1 MTEIS
6 LVSPNIIEI
15 GPLHVTN
22 TVLGGFATTA
32 IAIVLIFAFGRK
44 PKLIPGRIQ
53 VLFEMMIG
61 AFLGFLRGSYNN
73 DEKRVRR
80 YLSFYITLFFFL
92 LIANQFSVL
101 PLLSN
106 ITAGEEGHYLL
117 RMSTADFSQTIALAL
132 IAIVGGHIIALTKS
146 PLKHINNFLK
156 FDKLI
161 AIRKPA
167 DVPAYLLDLFL
178 GLLDIIGEIAKV
190 ISLSARLFGNI
201 FAGDVMVVVISSI
214 SIFTTYLVPIPF
226 LFLGMFSSL
235 VQAFVFAIL
244 CLQFMAGTITAA
256 EPEPKS

>member
-6 LVSPNIIEI
+6 LVSPTILEF
-15 GPLHVTN
+15 GPIHVTN
-22 TVLGGFATTA
+22 TVLGAFVTTVIC
-32 IAIVLIFAFGRK
+32 IALVFIFGSK
-44 PKLIPGRIQ
+44 PKMVPGRMQ
-53 VLFEMMIG
+53 VLFEMMITS
-61 AFLGFLRGSYNN
+61 FLGFLRGSYA

-92 LIANQFSVL
+92 LIANQFSIL

-106 ITAGEEGHYLL
+106 ITAGEEGNYLL
-117 RMSTADFSQTIALAL
+117 RMSTADFSQPIALAL
-132 IAIVGGHIIALTKS
+132 IAIVGGHLIALTKS
-146 PLKHINNFLK
+146 PIKHINNFLK

-167 DVPAYLLDLFL
+167 DIPNYLLELFL
-178 GLLDIIGEIAKV
+178 GILDIIGEFSKV

-214 SIFTTYLVPIPF
+214 AVFTTYVVPIPF
-226 LFLGMFSSL
+226 IFLGMFSSL

-256 EPEPKS
+256 EPAPKN

>member
-15 GPLHVTN
+15 GSLHVTN

-32 IAIVLIFAFGRK
+32 IAIGLIFLFGRK
-44 PKLIPGRIQ
+44 PKLIPGRMQ
-53 VLFEMMIG
+53 VLFEMMITS
-61 AFLGFLRGSYNN
+61 FLGFLRGSYS

-92 LIANQFSVL
+92 LIANQFSIL

-106 ITAGEEGHYLL
+106 ITAGEEGNYLL

-132 IAIVGGHIIALTKS
+132 IAIVGGHIVALTKS
-146 PLKHINNFLK
+146 PIKHINNFFK

-167 DVPAYLLDLFL
+167 DVPNYLLELFL
-178 GLLDIIGEIAKV
+178 GLLDVIGEIAKV

-226 LFLGMFSSL
+226 IFLGMFSSL

-256 EPEPKS
+256 EPAPKN